1 MAGTTPESG
10 DRIMSKRLKKD
21 IGERLKQVRE
31 KLYLSQKQ
39 MAADLLIVRSTLSR
53 IERGELFPGI
63 DVLNILVEKKGVSL
77 TWLIGGRGG
86 MFDPSLKVSHEVLE
100 FVAQNEDVVELLSLM
115 LKVPGLRYSVMGHF
129 HSFKQDNPQVVAD
142 TVKESN
148 GE

>member
-1 MAGTTPESG
+1 
-10 DRIMSKRLKKD
+10 MSKRLKKD
-21 IGERLKQVRE
+21 IGERLKQVRD

-53 IERGELFPGI
+53 IERGELFPSV
-63 DVLNILVEKKGVSL
+63 DVLNILVEKKGISL

-86 MFDPSLKVSHEVLE
+86 MFDPSLKVNHEVLE